1 MFYRLILLALVAAAA
16 VFAIT
21 IFFQISTIE
30 VTGESRYTAEEIRQA
45 LGIAPGDNL
54 FFIDKYRASQRLF
67 DQLVYLDEV
76 NIHRRLPDTL
86 VVEVKDSVP
95 VRALT
100 IDGTYYLLDRKGKIL
115 EATTAEIGQ
124 GHVMIYGVDAQG
136 MEPGDSIRDTE
147 NGQDALDLLT
157 AMEEQGVLSNIDYV
171 DVTHSYDLLIGYNGQ
186 FQVQMGSMD
195 DLERKVRFLLSVV
208 DRLTPGDVGII
219 DLKSSEKE
227 ARFRPMAQLPQPGA
241 EESQGQTTQTPADDT
256 AAQETGAASS
266 AQQGQAQEPTQA
278 GGEE

>member
-95 VRALT
+95 VSALT

-147 NGQDALDLLT
+147 NGAGRPGPAHRHGRAGRALQHRLCGRDP
-157 AMEEQGVLSNIDYV
+157 
-171 DVTHSYDLLIGYNGQ
+171 
-186 FQVQMGSMD
+186 F
-195 DLERKVRFLLSVV
+195 VRPAHWLQRAV
-208 DRLTPGDVGII
+208 
-219 DLKSSEKE
+219 
-227 ARFRPMAQLPQPGA
+227 PGA
-241 EESQGQTTQTPADDT
+241 DGGRWTIWSARCVSCS
-256 AAQETGAASS
+256 AWWTG
-266 AQQGQAQEPTQA
+266 
-278 GGEE
+278 